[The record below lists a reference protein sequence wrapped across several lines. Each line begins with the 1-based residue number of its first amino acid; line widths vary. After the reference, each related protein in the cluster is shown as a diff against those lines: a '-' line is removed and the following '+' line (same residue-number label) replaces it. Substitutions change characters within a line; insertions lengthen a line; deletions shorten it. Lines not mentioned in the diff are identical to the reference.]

1 MAEEIKAE
9 FQRAMEKKRSK
20 TAEIEVDE
28 FEWIQV
34 RDFLLD
40 QVGSDLA
47 VERVRMLVFPGQ
59 NTGRYWTEYW

>member
-9 FQRAMEKKRSK
+9 FQRAMEKKRPK

-34 RDFLLD
+34 SKFNLLLLD
-40 QVGSDLA
+40 TTPLKKTA
-47 VERVRMLVFPGQ
+47 F
-59 NTGRYWTEYW
+59 

>member
-9 FQRAMEKKRSK
+9 FQRAMEKKRPK

-34 RDFLLD
+34 GNVLLLMVD
-40 QVGSDLA
+40 TYG
-47 VERVRMLVFPGQ
+47 GH
-59 NTGRYWTEYW
+59 WTE

>member
-9 FQRAMEKKRSK
+9 FQRAMEKKRPK

-34 RDFLLD
+34 
-40 QVGSDLA
+40 S
-47 VERVRMLVFPGQ
+47 
-59 NTGRYWTEYW
+59 